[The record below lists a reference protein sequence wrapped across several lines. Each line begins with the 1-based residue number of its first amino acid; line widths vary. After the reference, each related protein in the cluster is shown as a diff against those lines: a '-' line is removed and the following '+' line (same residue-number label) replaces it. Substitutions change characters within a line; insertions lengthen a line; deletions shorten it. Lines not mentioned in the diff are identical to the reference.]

1 MEPTA
6 GLIETRSIWNGAGQ
20 ALDLADGNDLR
31 IQAGSRFG
39 NTFEWGRTPVEAT
52 LTLLAYDHVSITG
65 GTLLVATSGLGTGI
79 VAPTDEGK
87 VIWAGDLKAELRLEQ
102 RHQRTI
108 VICRGRGSRPCRC
121 DRYRRKNRRAILLVG
136 CKYASGG
143 DFTVPSIGDDPNC
156 RPG

>member
-1 MEPTA
+1 VTNYSWSFNVNRKIEFSGWWMEPTA

-87 VIWAGDLKAELRLEQ
+87 VLGQMI
-102 RHQRTI
+102 
-108 VICRGRGSRPCRC
+108 
-121 DRYRRKNRRAILLVG
+121 
-136 CKYASGG
+136 
-143 DFTVPSIGDDPNC
+143 
-156 RPG
+156 

>member
-1 MEPTA
+1 MECARRHRELGVRYPRPDFTCISTPFGVTNYSWSFNVNRKIEFSGWWMEPTA

-20 ALDLADGNDLR
+20 AIDLADGNDLR

-87 VIWAGDLKAELRLEQ
+87 VFG
-102 RHQRTI
+102 H
-108 VICRGRGSRPCRC
+108 VIS
-121 DRYRRKNRRAILLVG
+121 
-136 CKYASGG
+136 S
-143 DFTVPSIGDDPNC
+143 
-156 RPG
+156 